1 MGNTIHPTAILEGN
15 IELGTGNKIGP
26 YVVMRGN
33 IRIGDNNVIGSAAQ
47 FKNNLSIGNEN
58 RIYSGAYIG
67 AVGEMGLKG
76 DRLVE
81 EGKVVIGNQV
91 TIREFVCIHSPVYTL
106 ETAIQDQVYLMN
118 KSYVAHDCVI
128 GQGSVLSAGVLLG
141 GRVVLEEGVTIG
153 MGTTVHQRCHSGA
166 YAMIGMQTPV
176 NRDILPFATVAGN
189 PARIIGFNRIGAERK
204 AYAENWMQEMEA
216 FYKNDVQMG
225 GGTDNPMIQLIH
237 HFLLAHPEALV
248 RVRNTGD

>member
-58 RIYSGAYIG
+58 RIYSGASIG

-106 ETAIQDQVYLMN
+106 CLLYT
-118 KSYVAHDCVI
+118 SRCV
-128 GQGSVLSAGVLLG
+128 
-141 GRVVLEEGVTIG
+141 
-153 MGTTVHQRCHSGA
+153 
-166 YAMIGMQTPV
+166 
-176 NRDILPFATVAGN
+176 
-189 PARIIGFNRIGAERK
+189 
-204 AYAENWMQEMEA
+204 
-216 FYKNDVQMG
+216 
-225 GGTDNPMIQLIH
+225 
-237 HFLLAHPEALV
+237 
-248 RVRNTGD
+248 

>member
-1 MGNTIHPTAILEGN
+1 
-15 IELGTGNKIGP
+15 
-26 YVVMRGN
+26 
-33 IRIGDNNVIGSAAQ
+33 
-47 FKNNLSIGNEN
+47 
-58 RIYSGAYIG
+58 
-67 AVGEMGLKG
+67 
-76 DRLVE
+76 
-81 EGKVVIGNQV
+81 NQV

-153 MGTTVHQRCHSGA
+153 MGTAVHQRCHIGA